1 MTEESL
7 MIIIVT
13 LVIILIALTPEY
25 VKYFIRK
32 NKKNDYVS
40 RLERE
45 VQQLRQQQ
53 YENQA
58 IIDELQKNRN
68 IYHRAELLTKNERL
82 FYERLRQ
89 RINPNELQILAKIRL
104 ADLIEVNQNQTKA
117 EWGKAFNR
125 IKSKHV
131 DFAIAKN
138 MNVMIIIELDDNS
151 HYKSDRKER
160 DNFVDEILLNAGYK
174 VVRTYGEMLPV
185 EQALMDIGYNLET
198 MKLM

>member
-131 DFAIAKN
+131 DFAIARN
-138 MNVMIIIELDDNS
+138 MNVMIIIELDDSS

>member
-13 LVIILIALTPEY
+13 LVIILIALTPEF